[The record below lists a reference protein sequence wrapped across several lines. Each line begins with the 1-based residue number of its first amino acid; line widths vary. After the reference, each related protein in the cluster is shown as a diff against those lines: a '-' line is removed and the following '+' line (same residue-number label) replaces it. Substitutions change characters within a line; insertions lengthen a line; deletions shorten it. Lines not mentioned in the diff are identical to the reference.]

1 MIHDTALGMVGR
13 RWLLLAMLLVPALV
27 VGSATALENHDGF
40 CAACHTQPE
49 QEYLERSRSAATDL
63 ASAHAGA
70 EVRCIDCHSG
80 QGIFGRT
87 ASLRQGASDLV
98 AYLSGNGMQP
108 AVTTNPFG
116 DPGCVKCHAQPSGV
130 AELSAPVEHISSSHY
145 HYREYTREWLVRQ
158 PDPAGSCSACHV
170 GHSLAALSG
179 QGYSIT
185 AATQVACEACHAAL
199 SGWVPR

>member
-1 MIHDTALGMVGR
+1 MGK

-27 VGSATALENHDGF
+27 VGSATALEERDGF

-49 QEYLERSRSAATDL
+49 EEYFERSRSAATDL

-80 QGIFGRT
+80 QGFLGR
-87 ASLRQGASDLV
+87 AVSLRQGASDLV
-98 AYLSGNGMQP
+98 TYLASNYAQP
-108 AVTTNPFG
+108 AMTTNPLG

-130 AELSAPVEHISSSHY
+130 AELSAPVEHISGSHY
-145 HYREYTREWLVRQ
+145 HYSEYTREWMIRQ
-158 PDPAGSCSACHV
+158 PDPAGSCAACHP
-170 GHSLAALSG
+170 GHSLEALPG
-179 QGYSIT
+179 QGYSVN
-185 AATQVACEACHAAL
+185 ATTQAACEACHAAL